1 MRLFSSYMETSIR
14 AARIFLVWL
23 VVFFAQGM
31 MYTAH
36 RGFDFPEITVLA
48 SIFAVIATA
57 YLVTQISKVGHY
69 RLFVAL
75 EIPSAVRESLADL
88 LKTLRAVSLR
98 TRWVR
103 PENLHVT
110 LKFIGEVPEAKSS
123 AIRGALAGVRSEQP
137 VTLDFRGLGF
147 FSNEK
152 HPRVFWA
159 GIEAS
164 PNLKFLAAEIE
175 SAMEKVGIPRE
186 QRPFSPHL
194 TLARFEPPRL
204 PEKLRGAI
212 HEHAARDFG
221 SLRTNQFHLIES
233 KLKSSGA
240 EYTTVESFPFAAAEA

>member
-1 MRLFSSYMETSIR
+1 M
-14 AARIFLVWL
+14 
-23 VVFFAQGM
+23 
-31 MYTAH
+31 
-36 RGFDFPEITVLA
+36 
-48 SIFAVIATA
+48 
-57 YLVTQISKVGHY
+57 

-88 LKTLRAVSLR
+88 LKTLRAASPQ

-110 LKFIGEVPEAKSS
+110 LKFIGEVPEIKVG
-123 AIRGALAGVRSEQP
+123 AIRSALASVGSDQP
-137 VTLDFRGLGF
+137 VKLDFRGLGF
-147 FSNEK
+147 FPNEK

-164 PNLKFLAAEIE
+164 PNLKILAAEIE
-175 SAMEKVGIPRE
+175 NAMEKLGIPRE

-204 PEKLRGAI
+204 ANQLHTTI
-212 HEHAARDFG
+212 QEHAARDFG

-233 KLKSSGA
+233 KLKRSGA